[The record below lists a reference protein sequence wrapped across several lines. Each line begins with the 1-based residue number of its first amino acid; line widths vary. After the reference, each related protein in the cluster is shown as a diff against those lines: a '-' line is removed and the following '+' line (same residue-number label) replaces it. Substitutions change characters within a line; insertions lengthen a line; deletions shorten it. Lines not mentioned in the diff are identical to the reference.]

1 MGTQVFMKRA
11 EGIPLA
17 LTPGGLVGTWSRAA
31 QGLGSHLLGLSVGS
45 PYWALLTTDRPPF
58 DQLSF

>member
-1 MGTQVFMKRA
+1 MKRA

-31 QGLGSHLLGLSVGS
+31 QGLGSHLLGSSVGS